1 MRILFAAAAAA
12 TAVLASSSAIA
23 GGSAYGPKN
32 GIFGTG
38 YKDKVE
44 DDGSLRIVTEYHSMD
59 PDFALNVAL
68 YRAAE
73 LARGAGKPF
82 VQILGGHA
90 SARNGVALGY
100 VFARPSDS
108 PSAPL
113 ACRRAKAC
121 YTARVDAVLAALSG
135 PRGNEPGV
143 VRPAG
148 TDRFGRSVS
157 FGGYGAGAV
166 AWHER

>member
-1 MRILFAAAAAA
+1 MRILVVAAAAI
-12 TAVLASSSAIA
+12 LMSSSANA
-23 GGSAYGPKN
+23 GNSSYGPKS
-32 GIFGTG
+32 GVFGTG

-44 DDGSLRIVTEYHSMD
+44 DDGSLRIVTEYHSPN

-73 LARGAGKPF
+73 IARSVGKPF

-100 VFARPSDS
+100 VFARPTDS
-108 PSAPL
+108 AAAPL
-113 ACRRAKAC
+113 ACRRAKTC
-121 YTARVDAVLAALSG
+121 YTANVGEVLAALSG

-143 VRPAG
+143 VRPTG

-166 AWHER
+166 AWTER